1 MIRNK
6 RKNIEGFQNFL
17 FVVPA
22 LLFFFIFSAYPLYKT
37 FQLSLF
43 NWDGISPATTFVG
56 AANYVSAFNDDIW
69 WKSIYNGFYFAVM
82 ALIIMNPLALILA
95 VAVYSEVKGAKI
107 YKVIYYIPPIM
118 SGIVVGYMWKWIY
131 DPYNGILNSFLS
143 LIHLG
148 SLHTAWLSD
157 LKTSLP
163 AISIASIWQGFGGS
177 FILFWAGLQD
187 IPIEIYEA
195 AEVDGATGW
204 QKLTRITLPLLK
216 KTYTV
221 ITILTI
227 LGAMQILGLIIAMTN
242 GGPGFETTVP
252 SLRIYIEAFTN
263 FKFGY
268 ASALSVILGVMML
281 SISLVKIWMDRD
293 KD

>member
-1 MIRNK
+1 MTRNK
-6 RKNIEGFQNFL
+6 QKNIEVFQNFL
-17 FVVPA
+17 FVLPA
-22 LLFFFIFSAYPLYKT
+22 LAFFFVFSAYPLYKT

-43 NWDGISPATTFVG
+43 KWDGISPATTFMG
-56 AANYVSAFNDDIW
+56 FDNYISAFNDTIW
-69 WKSIYNGFYFAVM
+69 WKSIYNGFYFAIM
-82 ALIIMNPLALILA
+82 ALIFMNPLALLLA
-95 VAVYSEVKGAKI
+95 VAVYSEVKGSKI
-107 YKVIYYIPPIM
+107 YKVIFYIPPIM

-143 LIHLG
+143 IINLE
-148 SLHTAWLSD
+148 SLNKAWLSD
-157 LKTSLP
+157 LKTALP

-187 IPIEIYEA
+187 IPQEIYEA
-195 AEVDGATGW
+195 ADVDGATSW
-204 QKLTRITLPLLK
+204 QKLTKITLPLLK

-252 SLRIYIEAFTN
+252 SLRIYVEAFTN

-268 ASALSVILGVMML
+268 ASALSVILGIMML
-281 SISLVKIWMDRD
+281 TISLIKIWMDRE

>member
-1 MIRNK
+1 MASNK
-6 RKNIEGFQNFL
+6 LKKVERFQNFL

-22 LLFFFIFSAYPLYKT
+22 LAFFFIFSAYPLYKT

-43 NWDGISPATTFVG
+43 KWDGISSVMTFVG
-56 AANYVSAFNDDIW
+56 LDNYVRAFKDAIW
-69 WKSIYNGFYFAVM
+69 WKSIYNGFYFAIM
-82 ALIIMNPLALILA
+82 ALVIMNPLALLLA
-95 VAVYSEVKGAKI
+95 VAVYSEVKGSKI
-107 YKVIYYIPPIM
+107 YKVIFYIPPIM

-131 DPYNGILNSFLS
+131 DPNNGILNSFLS
-143 LIHLG
+143 LIHLE
-148 SLHTAWLSD
+148 SLHRAWLSD
-157 LKTSLP
+157 LRTALP
-163 AISIASIWQGFGGS
+163 AISIAPIWQGFGGS

-187 IPIEIYEA
+187 IPQEVYEA

-227 LGAMQILGLIIAMTN
+227 LGAMQILGLVIAMTN

-252 SLRIYIEAFTN
+252 SLRIYVEAFN
-263 FKFGY
+263 NYKFGY
-268 ASALSVILGVMML
+268 ASALSVILGIMML
-281 SISLVKIWMDRD
+281 IISLVKIWMDRE